1 MMKGKTMKKD
11 FLKFLSAVLAALFLF
26 GGCNNSTEQG
36 TDTDAGTSTDAITDV
51 PVATVEGTGAEIP
64 KFNFEA
70 KELPESEGL
79 SFVKN
84 LKIGW
89 NLGNTLDANKK
100 TSVETASETSW
111 GAPVTTENMIK
122 SVKNAGFNTIRVPVT
137 WHNHVD
143 ENNKISEAWLNRVKE
158 VVDYGY
164 KNGMYVILNIHH
176 DTDKEYF
183 YPTYDTL
190 ERSKKFVTDIWTQ
203 VSEVFKDY
211 DEHLIFEC
219 MNEPRLIGTNN
230 EWWLDVNSAL
240 AKEAIDCIMQT
251 NQAFVDLVRASGG
264 QNGSRYLMI
273 PSYCASPDY
282 ACCDLF
288 KLPEDGVNKLI
299 VSAHSYEP
307 YDFALS
313 DDLSKNSFTE
323 RAGKS
328 VDSKLSALYDKF
340 VSKGIPVVI
349 GEFGSRNKNGNTEA
363 RILHAAFYA
372 ATAKSYGIPCVWWDN
387 NAFKGN
393 GELFG
398 LYDRKEGTWVYPDI
412 VLALMENY

>member
-1 MMKGKTMKKD
+1 MKKKIL
-11 FLKFLSAVLAALFLF
+11 LKVLAAGFAAVLLLS
-26 GGCNNSTEQG
+26 GCNNGAEQG
-36 TDTDAGTSTDAITDV
+36 TVTSADTSTEASDDAVNDV
-51 PVATVEGTGAEIP
+51 PIAELKGTGAEIP
-64 KFNFEA
+64 KFDFEA
-70 KELPESEGL
+70 KTLPESEAL
-79 SFVKN
+79 AFVQN
-84 LKIGW
+84 LKLGW
-89 NLGNTLDANKK
+89 NLGNTLDATQK
-100 TSVETASETSW
+100 TSVDIASETSW

-122 SVKNAGFNTIRVPVT
+122 TIKNAGFNTIRVPVT

-143 ENNKISEAWLNRVKE
+143 ANNKISEEWLARVKE

-176 DTDKEYF
+176 DTDKKYF

-190 ERSKKFVTDIWTQ
+190 EQSKKFVTDIWTQ

-230 EWWLDVNSAL
+230 EWWVDENSAV

-251 NQAFVDLVRASGG
+251 NQAFVDLIRASGG
-264 QNGSRYLMI
+264 KNADRYLMV

-282 ACCDLF
+282 ACSKLF
-288 KLPEDGVNKLI
+288 NLPTDSANKII

-313 DDLSKNSFTE
+313 DDKSKDSFSERTGNSIE
-323 RAGKS
+323 K
-328 VDSKLSALYDKF
+328 KLSALYDKF

-349 GEFGSRNKNGNTEA
+349 GEFGSRNKNDNTEA
-363 RILHAAFYA
+363 RVQHAAFYA
-372 ATAKSYGIPCVWWDN
+372 AKAKSYGIPCVWWDN
-387 NAFKGN
+387 NAFTGN

-398 LYDRKEGTWVYPDI
+398 LYNRKEGTWTYPDI